1 MGEHIRKLRSLQQT
15 LHAMGELISDRDFS
29 NMLLTSL
36 PKSWSMF
43 ITAVNA
49 GLPMLTSD
57 ALIAQIM
64 EESKS
69 RQAGSGGTALKG
81 SEKKKSNNSHAG
93 ATRGNCRNC
102 GKKGHWVKDC
112 WEPGGDKEGQAPKWF
127 KSQDKAKQ
135 TQETNNYNDFAF
147 TGTDTCAAA
156 ISASDWLADSA
167 AMTHI
172 ARNRSH
178 LIT

>member
-1 MGEHIRKLRSLQQT
+1 
-15 LHAMGELISDRDFS
+15 
-29 NMLLTSL
+29 
-36 PKSWSMF
+36 
-43 ITAVNA
+43 
-49 GLPMLTSD
+49 
-57 ALIAQIM
+57 M
-64 EESKS
+64 EEFKS
-69 RQAGSGGTALKG
+69 RQVGSGGMVLKG
-81 SEKKKSNNSHAG
+81 SEKKKKSNNRHAS
-93 ATRGNCRNC
+93 ATKGNCRNC

-147 TGTDTCAAA
+147 TGTVTCMAV
-156 ISASDWLADSA
+156 ISMSDWLANSA

-178 LIT
+178 FMDYISRPNEIKGSHQGCLSKQSGEAQ